1 MSVLAGS
8 RGKHFAD
15 AEIVHKDQ
23 RRILALLITPGEGK
37 CISKEIFHSSPMS
50 PSNTSVKNFFFQLFV
65 EKISWIAFVLNNLHS
80 FPLPLKNL
88 LILQFGIVLS
98 YFLTHLQ

>member
-1 MSVLAGS
+1 MYNKGNFPQQS
-8 RGKHFAD
+8 HEPFQ
-15 AEIVHKDQ
+15 H
-23 RRILALLITPGEGK
+23 
-37 CISKEIFHSSPMS
+37 ISEE
-50 PSNTSVKNFFFQLFV
+50 FFFQLFV

>member
-1 MSVLAGS
+1 MYIKRNFPQQSHELFQHIS
-8 RGKHFAD
+8 E
-15 AEIVHKDQ
+15 EI
-23 RRILALLITPGEGK
+23 
-37 CISKEIFHSSPMS
+37 
-50 PSNTSVKNFFFQLFV
+50 FFFQLFV